1 MRTALAATI
10 LGLLLTTGCATHNK
24 VLVATGTVLGLE
36 VAQNPA
42 TGMYQARLG
51 YNRAELALVPVDP
64 TNSYTPD
71 VLTELRMTGL
81 LSFDVGIY
89 QRLAVGP
96 NAVSQIGA
104 AALFSKDSKGVINSN
119 ALSTLQRMRELPVLS
134 PKNGG
139 R

>member
-1 MRTALAATI
+1 
-10 LGLLLTTGCATHNK
+10 
-24 VLVATGTVLGLE
+24 
-36 VAQNPA
+36 
-42 TGMYQARLG
+42 
-51 YNRAELALVPVDP
+51 
-64 TNSYTPD
+64 
-71 VLTELRMTGL
+71 MTGL